1 MLCAKAVHGNPGSGP
16 SAAWSLGQIPASRG
30 GDRKSMLE
38 SNTAE
43 PSELHSLA
51 EEFKD
56 PSAKSREQGKN
67 TAWQALKVVFFF
79 ANTGHS
85 RHKDVY

>member
-1 MLCAKAVHGNPGSGP
+1 MLCAKAAHGNPGSGP

-30 GDRKSMLE
+30 DRKGMLE

-51 EEFKD
+51 EDFKD
-56 PSAKSREQGKN
+56 PSAKCREQGKN
-67 TAWQALKVVFFF
+67 TAWQALKV